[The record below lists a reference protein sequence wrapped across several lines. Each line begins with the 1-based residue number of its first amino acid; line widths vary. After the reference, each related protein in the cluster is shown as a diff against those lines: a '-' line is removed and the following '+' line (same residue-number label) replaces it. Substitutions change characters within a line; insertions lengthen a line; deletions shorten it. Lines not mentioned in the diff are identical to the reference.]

1 MAEPKTKPTKQSIAA
16 FLKTVP
22 DARKRADAEVLIA
35 LMKEATKAEPVM
47 WGPSIIGFGSRRYK
61 YESGREGD
69 WPIAAFSPRKQNLV
83 VYVMPSFSEY
93 RDLLAKLG
101 PHTTGTS
108 CLYLKRLADID
119 LGTLKKIITRSL
131 AKAKQKAAAT

>member
-1 MAEPKTKPTKQSIAA
+1 VAEPKTKPTKQSISA
-16 FLKTVP
+16 FLKSVP
-22 DARKRADAEVLIA
+22 DARKRADAEALIA

-47 WGPSIIGFGSRRYK
+47 WGPSIVGFGSFRYK

-69 WPIAAFSPRKQNLV
+69 WPLTGFSPRKQNLV
-83 VYVMPSFSEY
+83 VYVMPGFSEY

-101 PHTTGTS
+101 PHTIGKS

-119 LGTLKKIITRSL
+119 LSALKKIIKRSI
-131 AKAKQKAAAT
+131 ATTKKKATVG